1 MLQSAISI
9 HAPRTGSD
17 PARGTNE
24 AAERHFNPRSP
35 HGERPE
41 KPPAAHQPPEISIHA
56 PRTGSDPAAHQ
67 PPEEAEI
74 SIHAPRTG
82 SDASPEYRLVRE
94 TRYFNP
100 RSPHGE
106 RRAGKNRH
114 ETGRL
119 ISIHAP
125 RTGSDTTRRT
135 ATHKRR
141 RISIHAPRTGSDL
154 HAGGRRAGHGDFN
167 PRSPHGERLPSATRA
182 FGTYRFQSTLP
193 ARGATKW
200 TALKG
205 LITEFQSTLPA
216 RGATCPGTPS
226 GFAQKISI
234 HAPRTG
240 SDKRAARTICATP
253 HFNPRSPHGERHF
266 PALCAPNLVLFQSTL
281 PARGATVSLQPS
293 GKLHLFQSTLPAR
306 GATKRTIFK
315 RRTLSISIHAP
326 RTGSDEFGFGALN
339 SFIEISIHAPRT
351 GSDARFPRD
360 WERGADF
367 NPRSP
372 HGERLDTIQDC
383 IRNVQFQSTLP
394 ARGATLHPRRR
405 FQLLK
410 ISIHAPRTGSDSAK

>member
-1 MLQSAISI
+1 MSAFDFNPRSPHGERQVVYQRLCCNQPFQSTLPARGATPRGGRTRRRKGISI

-17 PARGTNE
+17 RRRRAYDRCK
-24 AAERHFNPRSP
+24 RYFNPRSP

-253 HFNPRSPHGERHF
+253 HFNPRSPHGER
-266 PALCAPNLVLFQSTL
+266 PQNQAAGLRLGN
-281 PARGATVSLQPS
+281 
-293 GKLHLFQSTLPAR
+293 
-306 GATKRTIFK
+306 
-315 RRTLSISIHAP
+315 
-326 RTGSDEFGFGALN
+326 
-339 SFIEISIHAPRT
+339 
-351 GSDARFPRD
+351 
-360 WERGADF
+360 F

-372 HGERLDTIQDC
+372 HGERL
-383 IRNVQFQSTLP
+383 
-394 ARGATLHPRRR
+394 
-405 FQLLK
+405 
-410 ISIHAPRTGSDSAK
+410 TGSRYFSFSAYFNPRSPHGERPRPKP